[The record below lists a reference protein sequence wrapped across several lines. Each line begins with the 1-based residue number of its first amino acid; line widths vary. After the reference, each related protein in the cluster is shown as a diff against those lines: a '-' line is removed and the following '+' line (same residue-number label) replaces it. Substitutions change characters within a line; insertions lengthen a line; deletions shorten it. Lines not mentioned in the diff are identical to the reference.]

1 MMTKKM
7 ICRKVIE
14 EFKESSTDRYLMDY
28 KDEELIPFIFSS
40 TSLGISLEHLGVITK
55 EKYPTEFE
63 YLSHRGGIFQTYY
76 DKESG
81 EVCFLTFREL
91 LSLLPDELTDKKEN
105 EK

>member
-7 ICRKVIE
+7 LCRKVIE
-14 EFKESSTDRYLMDY
+14 EFKESSTDRYLMEY
-28 KDEELIPFIFSS
+28 KDEELVPFIFSS

-81 EVCFLTFREL
+81 EICFLTFREL
-91 LSLLPDELTDKKEN
+91 LSLLPDELNEKEN

>member
-7 ICRKVIE
+7 MCRKIIE

-55 EKYPTEFE
+55 EKYPIEFE
-63 YLSHRGGIFQTYY
+63 YLSHRGGIFQTHY

-81 EVCFLTFREL
+81 EVYFLTFREL
-91 LSLLPDELTDKKEN
+91 LSLLPDELTEKEN

>member
-7 ICRKVIE
+7 LCRKVIE

-28 KDEELIPFIFSS
+28 KDEELVPFIFSS
-40 TSLGISLEHLGVITK
+40 TSLGISLEYLGVITK

-76 DKESG
+76 DRETN

-91 LSLLPDELTDKKEN
+91 LSLLPDELD
-105 EK
+105 EKNKGE